1 MENLFQ
7 NESRL
12 INDLFQSQ
20 SPKSIIDVGKQIL
33 TIPIFDKKG
42 NPI

>member
-33 TIPIFDKKG
+33 YHTDVKNKF
-42 NPI
+42 